1 MRTTRKTIIAVVSV
15 VVVLAVIATAS
26 FFAIFANRQKA
37 ETSIQTGKIDV
48 KLVETFEGSDY
59 DPDDPPFR
67 VPEDD
72 DEPYEGPGLSGAVK
86 TIKGVN
92 EGTQPAYVRV
102 RIFPSIETL
111 LSDGTWAVHGGIPVQ
126 RINYVHEYDGWVDGG
141 DGYWYYTRILK
152 PGEETSVMVIKE
164 LTVDLT
170 EDEIAAYGNDML
182 RVDVLVRLESTQ
194 ASNELWKINWNIDK
208 LPAAVEQ

>member
-1 MRTTRKTIIAVVSV
+1 MRTTRKTVIAVVSV
-15 VVVLAVIATAS
+15 VAVLALIATAS

-48 KLVETFEGSDY
+48 KLVETFEGDDY
-59 DPDDPPFR
+59 DPDDPPHR
-67 VPEDD
+67 TPDD
-72 DEPYEGPGLSGAVK
+72 DPYEGPGLSGAVK
-86 TIKGVN
+86 TVKGVN

-102 RIFPSIETL
+102 RIFPSIETQL
-111 LSDGTWAVHGGIPVQ
+111 PDGTWAVHGGIPVQ

-152 PGEETSVMVIKE
+152 PGEETSAMVIKE

-170 EDEIAAYGNDML
+170 EDEQAAYGEDIL
-182 RVDVLVRLESTQ
+182 RVDVLIRLESTQ
-194 ASNELWKINWNIDK
+194 ASNELWKINWGIDK
-208 LPAAVEQ
+208 LPGAVEQ